1 MRRSFSPGAV
11 ATSALWKSAPVVYCI
26 LFFVCFFDHLSTN
39 EVAQYYPGWDVR
51 STMSRVGVMTD
62 ATLLVATHSYRPE
75 STLSSR
81 ASVRLP
87 PSCSVLLM
95 DGNAPSLYT
104 AHDAV
109 KKRTNFLLCASLLML
124 WRSGPFRQLLVVP
137 SRHVT
142 FFLCYDIL
150 GPSSW
155 VMWAITVSGIWNTTA
170 GLRKPICYLSACNH
184 S

>member
-1 MRRSFSPGAV
+1 LLIFLRTNVIFDIVRRVQFLTGRRRPMRRSFSPGAV
-11 ATSALWKSAPVVYCI
+11 GTSALWKSAPVVYCI
-26 LFFVCFFDHLSTN
+26 LFSVCFFDHLSTN

-104 AHDAV
+104 AHDAE

-124 WRSGPFRQLLVVP
+124 
-137 SRHVT
+137 
-142 FFLCYDIL
+142 
-150 GPSSW
+150 
-155 VMWAITVSGIWNTTA
+155 
-170 GLRKPICYLSACNH
+170 
-184 S
+184 